1 MLSFL
6 FLFFA
11 VFSLIGRLLKKNTCD
26 GACDYRRRWTRYKL
40 PVPLQTV
47 VQVRGMDRAEA
58 ECVSVSEGGL
68 CLFAIASLP
77 IGGLVDILI
86 PHPSDPS
93 PIRLRGSIRNCSMYL
108 YGVELLSE
116 SALASTE
123 VARICNVTAS

>member
-1 MLSFL
+1 MLVFFFL
-6 FLFFA
+6 FCT
-11 VFSLIGRLLKKNTCD
+11 VFSLIGNLRKRKIYD
-26 GACDYRRRWTRYKL
+26 AACDYRRRWTRYKL

-47 VQVRGMDRAEA
+47 VQLCGMYRAEA

-68 CLFAIASLP
+68 CLFAVASLP
-77 IGGLVDILI
+77 IGGLVDISI
-86 PHPSDPS
+86 PHPSDLS

>member
-1 MLSFL
+1 MLVFFFL
-6 FLFFA
+6 FCT
-11 VFSLIGRLLKKNTCD
+11 VFSLIGNLRKRKIYD
-26 GACDYRRRWTRYKL
+26 AACDYRRRWTRYKL

-47 VQVRGMDRAEA
+47 VQLRGMYRAEA

-68 CLFAIASLP
+68 CLFAVASLP
-77 IGGLVDILI
+77 IGGLIDILI
-86 PHPSDPS
+86 PHPSDLS

-116 SALASTE
+116 SALASTD